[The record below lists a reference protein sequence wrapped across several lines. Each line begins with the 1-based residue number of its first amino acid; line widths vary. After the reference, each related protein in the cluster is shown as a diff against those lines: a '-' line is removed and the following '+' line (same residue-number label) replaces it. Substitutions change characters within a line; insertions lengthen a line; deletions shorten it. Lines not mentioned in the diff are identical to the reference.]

1 MGGFLESGFF
11 LGLMFSYYERVK
23 IDERI
28 TESVPLYF
36 IVNCVF
42 DVASNTTS
50 PLSTGVTELQGANQI
65 APFTSSL

>member
-36 IVNCVF
+36 IVN
-42 DVASNTTS
+42 
-50 PLSTGVTELQGANQI
+50 
-65 APFTSSL
+65 